1 MRSRAE
7 KQEVRTGV
15 GQTEM
20 PLFAVHGRDV
30 LVGSGSHGPFF
41 FFSLFFEP
49 SVVAS
54 QGRYLND
61 TSGHGGEFDGHKLQV
76 KCLKAR

>member
-1 MRSRAE
+1 MGEKRQMLGGMRQWMTMFYFTLS
-7 KQEVRTGV
+7 
-15 GQTEM
+15 
-20 PLFAVHGRDV
+20 
-30 LVGSGSHGPFF
+30 FF
-41 FFSLFFEP
+41 PLFFEP
-49 SVVAS
+49 SVVAR